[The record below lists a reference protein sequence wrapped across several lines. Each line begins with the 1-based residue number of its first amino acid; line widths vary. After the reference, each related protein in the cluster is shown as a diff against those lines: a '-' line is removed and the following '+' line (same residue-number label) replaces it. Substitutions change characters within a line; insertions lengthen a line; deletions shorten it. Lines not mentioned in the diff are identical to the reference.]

1 MLARAAASLLAVTL
15 AAASLA
21 QAPADV
27 PAATAASLVTVPG
40 LTPVLVRI
48 EDEISCKTSKP
59 GDHFRITVAE
69 DVRVGDAVVIPAGA
83 TGDGE
88 VIHAAKPGAGGK
100 AGELIVAARW
110 VQVGGTQ
117 VRLRSFALGA
127 VGTDKSVDSLAASFI
142 VGPFALFQKGGVVVI
157 PRDTLG
163 LAKTALEFKLPAV
176 VRTASQPEAPQQI
189 IEKTTEGD
197 VDVPKTD

>member
-1 MLARAAASLLAVTL
+1 
-15 AAASLA
+15 
-21 QAPADV
+21 
-27 PAATAASLVTVPG
+27 
-40 LTPVLVRI
+40 
-48 EDEISCKTSKP
+48 
-59 GDHFRITVAE
+59 
-69 DVRVGDAVVIPAGA
+69 
-83 TGDGE
+83 

-176 VRTASQPEAPQQI
+176 VRPASQPEAPQQI

>member
-1 MLARAAASLLAVTL
+1 MLARSTASLFAVTL

-21 QAPADV
+21 QTPTDV
-27 PAATAASLVTVPG
+27 PAASSDSLVTVPG

-48 EDEISCKTSKP
+48 EDEISSKTART

-69 DVRVGDAVVIPAGA
+69 DVRVGDAVVIPAGS

-110 VQVGGTQ
+110 VQVGDIQ

-127 VGTDKSVDSLAASFI
+127 VGKDKSVDSLAASFV
-142 VGPFALFQKGGVVVI
+142 VGPFALFQKGGVVII
-157 PRDTLG
+157 PRETMG
-163 LAKTALEFKLPAV
+163 MAKTALEFRLPAAAAP
-176 VRTASQPEAPQQI
+176 ASQPEAPQQI
-189 IEKTTEGD
+189 TEEETEGE

>member
-1 MLARAAASLLAVTL
+1 MFARRIALLISALPLVSGAQDAAPLIT
-15 AAASLA
+15 
-21 QAPADV
+21 V
-27 PAATAASLVTVPG
+27 PA
-40 LTPVLVRI
+40 LTPVAVRL
-48 EDEISCKTSKP
+48 EELISSNKNKI